1 MSLSSFG
8 GIALLRNEES
18 RLGLSRQIASCIND
32 TRRDYLVRHP
42 LHEILMTRIFQIC
55 MGYED
60 VNDCD
65 RTRKDPMMC
74 LGVAGDIDSELCSSA
89 TMCRFENMVTEDDL
103 LAIQELFLHLF
114 LTSSMRHP
122 NFMVIRFQTAT

>member
-1 MSLSSFG
+1 M
-8 GIALLRNEES
+8 RNEES

-65 RTRKDPMMC
+65 RASLGRMC
-74 LGVAGDIDSELCSSA
+74 GRDDHKPRRCPIRLRAVSENENGVKKIAVL
-89 TMCRFENMVTEDDL
+89 R
-103 LAIQELFLHLF
+103 
-114 LTSSMRHP
+114 
-122 NFMVIRFQTAT
+122 VILKGKPP